1 MLNRPP
7 ESEVPDFFRGYV
19 GRVPE
24 GPLPEILAGQLA
36 SFPALLYAVGESRSE
51 TGYAPGKWSLKQSLE
66 HINDTER
73 IMSCRLLRIARG
85 DQTPLPGF
93 EQDSY
98 VANSNANS
106 RAWRDLIAEFE
117 AVRRATLAL
126 VRPIAADA
134 WTRNGTASGKPVSAR
149 ALAYV
154 IAGHVLHHRD
164 LIEKH
169 YPR

>member
-1 MLNRPP
+1 MRPP

-19 GRVPE
+19 GRVPD
-24 GPLPEILAGQLA
+24 GPLIELLAGQLA

-51 TGYAPGKWSLKQSLE
+51 TGYAPEKWSLKQTLE
-66 HINDTER
+66 HISDTER
-73 IMSCRLLRIARG
+73 VMSYRLMRIARG

-93 EQDSY
+93 SQDGF

-126 VRPIAADA
+126 VRPMASEA
-134 WTRNGTASGKPVSAR
+134 WARNGEASGQPVSAR